1 MRSRC
6 SERRSNACNHNAA
19 RIAAAVTFAN
29 HTQIDVNPS
38 TAVGLSQTNNVTGTG
53 DATSKNNN
61 RTSHDSNASAI
72 HESKDDVLDRVDAAN
87 YSPAAIRTVG
97 CGAKATA
104 SRSMVVVN

>member
-61 RTSHDSNASAI
+61 RTSHDSNASQ
-72 HESKDDVLDRVDAAN
+72 AAFDTDEQGDWEEARQW
-87 YSPAAIRTVG
+87 SLFSG
-97 CGAKATA
+97 GW
-104 SRSMVVVN
+104 